1 MNIIINGACG
11 KMGQQIATFIQNG
24 FRDASLVASVD
35 LRAPADS
42 GVFNNINDFEGK
54 ADCII
59 DFSFHT
65 ATVQLL
71 EYAIK
76 RNIPVVIATTGHD
89 ENELAAIHA
98 AAEKIPVFFAAN
110 MSLGIALLINL
121 AKTAAIAFPD
131 ANIEIIEKHHN
142 QKLDVPSGTA
152 KVIAEEILSVSDKR
166 NALLVGRHENGLRPQ
181 NEIGIHSI
189 RAGNIIGEHEVI
201 IATNTQVI
209 TLKHEA
215 QSRALFAEGALIAAY
230 FVVGKPCG
238 LYGMK
243 EFIGGI
249 GK

>member
-11 KMGQQIATFIQNG
+11 KMGQQIASLITDG
-24 FRDASLVASVD
+24 FRDSSIAALADIRAKEGSNIYND
-35 LRAPADS
+35 LNKYS
-42 GVFNNINDFEGK
+42 GT

-59 DFSFHT
+59 DFSYHT
-65 ATVQLL
+65 ATPALL

-76 RNIPVVIATTGHD
+76 RNIPVVLATTGHD
-89 ENELAAIHA
+89 ESELAKIREATK
-98 AAEKIPVFFAAN
+98 KIPIFFASN
-110 MSLGIALLINL
+110 MSLGVALLINL

-152 KVIAEEILSVSDKR
+152 KTIAEELLSVSEKR
-166 NALLVGRHENGLRPQ
+166 DSMLVGRHENGLRSQ
-181 NEIGIHSI
+181 KEIGVHAI

-201 IATNTQVI
+201 IATNTQII

-215 QSRALFAEGALIAAY
+215 QSRSLFAEGALTAAY
-230 FVVGKPCG
+230 FLMGKPFG

-243 EFIGGI
+243 ELIGGD
-249 GK
+249 KA

>member
-11 KMGQQIATFIQNG
+11 KMGQQIATFINNG
-24 FRDASLVASVD
+24 FRDSAVSALVD
-35 LRAPADS
+35 IRATEGS
-42 GVFNNINDFEGK
+42 GIYNDINNYVGD

-65 ATVQLL
+65 ATVALL

-76 RNIPVVIATTGHD
+76 RNIPVVLATTGHD
-89 ENELAAIHA
+89 ESELLKIHQAA
-98 AAEKIPVFFAAN
+98 KNIPIFFASN
-110 MSLGIALLINL
+110 MCLGVILLINL

-152 KVIAEEILSVSDKR
+152 KTIAEELLSVSEKR
-166 NALLVGRHENGLRPQ
+166 DTMLTGRHENGLRSQ
-181 NEIGIHSI
+181 SEIGIHSL

-215 QSRALFAEGALIAAY
+215 QSRALFAEGALTAVY
-230 FVVGKPCG
+230 FIVGKPCG

-243 EFIGGI
+243 ELIGGHE
-249 GK
+249 